1 MIEPKRSAVKPKRP
15 HSKRPSTNSSQSLD
29 EKARAIEETQ
39 DPGPNEVEILDPN
52 DEDAASDV
60 NPAEDFEDADSDMG
74 GDYNAEQYFD
84 GGDADEV
91 DLDEGGEEGGFD

>member
-1 MIEPKRSAVKPKRP
+1 ME
-15 HSKRPSTNSSQSLD
+15 
-29 EKARAIEETQ
+29 
-39 DPGPNEVEILDPN
+39 EILDPN

-84 GGDADEV
+84 GGEADEV
-91 DLDEGGEEGGFD
+91 DLDEGGDEGGFD